1 MLGHV
6 DQAAAV
12 DARIGG
18 DTPASQRLDQPEVA
32 AGALQWRR
40 PKRCQLLLVA
50 VDHFG
55 RLKRSHGTHNVSIAR
70 IALKRGSRGATP
82 RAPFASGDAPVH
94 RTAG

>member
-1 MLGHV
+1 MRALVGP
-6 DQAAAV
+6 AAACV
-12 DARIGG
+12 AGIVG
-18 DTPASQRLDQPEVA
+18 DPPASQRLDQPEVA
-32 AGALQWRR
+32 AGALQGRR
-40 PKRCQLLLVA
+40 PKRCQLLLDA

-82 RAPFASGDAPVH
+82 RAPLAWGDAPVH